1 MGRERANQISR
12 EERDKIRKLKN
23 AFVNYRPLD
32 NMVSSIVMKFGLRLR
47 ETYNNDQT
55 KVDPEALLMLS
66 EGLRMKLDSIV
77 RELIKVNRATNSLSF
92 VRYK

>member
-1 MGRERANQISR
+1 
-12 EERDKIRKLKN
+12 
-23 AFVNYRPLD
+23 
-32 NMVSSIVMKFGLRLR
+32 MVSNIVMKYGLQLR
-47 ETYNNDQT
+47 EISNPDQT

-66 EGLRMKLDSIV
+66 EGLRIKLDSII